1 MFSVCNISAVLT
13 YCSVL
18 LDSEWTVWCS
28 ATAEVPSSFFEA
40 VGQLIRYTAKDCHS
54 WGLCNS
60 LPYIFAML

>member
-1 MFSVCNISAVLT
+1 MFNVCNISAVLT

-28 ATAEVPSSFFEA
+28 AAAEVPSSYFEA

-54 WGLCNS
+54 
-60 LPYIFAML
+60 